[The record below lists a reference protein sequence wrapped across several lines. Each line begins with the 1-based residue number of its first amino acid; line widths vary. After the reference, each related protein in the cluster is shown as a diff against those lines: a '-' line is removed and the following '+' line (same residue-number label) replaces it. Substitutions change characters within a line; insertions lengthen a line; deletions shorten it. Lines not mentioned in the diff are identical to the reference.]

1 MTSSDQ
7 LEMINL
13 QELKRTKKAK
23 EETKERATR
32 FSLIDLQEWNTMYI
46 YFLQVSNAHSNK
58 LSSPLKLLTNVDEI
72 TSKCIENEHRPD
84 TIVWGSYHHYTLAS
98 KIVIL

>member
-23 EETKERATR
+23 EETKERANR
-32 FSLIDLQEWNTMYI
+32 FSLIDLQEWNTMYMYRLGFAWPTSI
-46 YFLQVSNAHSNK
+46 LATH
-58 LSSPLKLLTNVDEI
+58 LL
-72 TSKCIENEHRPD
+72 
-84 TIVWGSYHHYTLAS
+84 L
-98 KIVIL
+98 

>member
-23 EETKERATR
+23 EETKERANR
-32 FSLIDLQEWNTMYI
+32 FSLIDLQE
-46 YFLQVSNAHSNK
+46 
-58 LSSPLKLLTNVDEI
+58 
-72 TSKCIENEHRPD
+72 
-84 TIVWGSYHHYTLAS
+84 
-98 KIVIL
+98 